1 MIVGFRLSLRRLSDN
16 RLALTIPLAFR
27 LLLLAFGLVL
37 IFALL
42 TTSPVGVRGIF
53 VTANTIP
60 LAVCALCLFGASY
73 RESWTFDR
81 QKNTLTSLAGILF
94 IQRRRNWALAELAR
108 LELGQFIRG
117 RPYAPTGTKP
127 GLLARPILTLTLHTT
142 EGNSHRL
149 EMYSFT
155 QRNQVGLY
163 ARKIADY
170 CGIPYLDLTEGVK

>member
-1 MIVGFRLSLRRLSDN
+1 MIVGFRLTLRRLSDN
-16 RLALTIPLAFR
+16 RLALTIPLTFR

-42 TTSPVGVRGIF
+42 ATSPGGVRGIF
-53 VTANTIP
+53 VPANMIP
-60 LAVCALCLFGASY
+60 LAICALCLFGASY

-108 LELGQFIRG
+108 VELSQFIRG
-117 RPYAPTGTKP
+117 RPYAPMGTKP

-142 EGNSHRL
+142 EGSSHRL

-155 QRNQVGLY
+155 QKNR
-163 ARKIADY
+163 ARLQARQIAAY
-170 CGIPYLDLTEGVK
+170 CGILYLDLSEGAE